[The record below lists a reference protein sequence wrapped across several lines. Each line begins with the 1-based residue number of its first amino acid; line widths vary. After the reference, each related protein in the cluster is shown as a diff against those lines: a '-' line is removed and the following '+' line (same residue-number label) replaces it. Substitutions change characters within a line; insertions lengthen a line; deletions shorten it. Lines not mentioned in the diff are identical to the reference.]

1 MVINPFKEAYVKV
14 DVPAFDRVVQTRTK
28 QTHLRTVTKPLQ
40 NSLMD
45 DGLRLGRKS
54 HGVQNEDWLQA

>member
-1 MVINPFKEAYVKV
+1 MEAYVKV
-14 DVPAFDRVVQTRTK
+14 NVPAFDRVVQTRTK
-28 QTHLRTVTKPLQ
+28 QTHLCTVTKTLQ

-54 HGVQNEDWLQA
+54 HGIQSEDKLQA

>member
-1 MVINPFKEAYVKV
+1 METNVKV
-14 DVPAFDRVVQTRTK
+14 NVPAFDRIIQTRTK
-28 QTHLRTVTKPLQ
+28 QTHLCTVTKTLQ

-54 HGVQNEDWLQA
+54 HGIQSEDRV

>member
-1 MVINPFKEAYVKV
+1 MELNVKV
-14 DVPAFDRVVQTRTK
+14 NVPAFDRVVQTRTK
-28 QTHLRTVTKPLQ
+28 QTNLYAVTKMLH

-54 HGVQNEDWLQA
+54 HGIQSEDRFHA